1 MTNTMRPPGSRS
13 VRNAAQLL
21 SAISSRDLRLRYQGS
36 IMGWAWS
43 LVSPLALGLTLS
55 FALGKVL
62 GTGITAVFLLSGL
75 FPWFWF
81 QGAVMGSTTAFV
93 GNGGLLKKVRFPRA
107 VLPLSIV
114 MGATL
119 QFLLALPVLFAFLL
133 FSGTSP
139 SWIWLIGLPLLFVL
153 QLALTSAI
161 ALFVASITVF
171 FRDLQHIT
179 EVLLNLL
186 FYATPIIFE
195 ADKIP
200 AGYRWLIWVNP
211 LAPIFEGWHAV
222 LLNGELPGRT
232 LLASIAI
239 TVFALGLGWF
249 TFRRLEDY
257 FADIV

>member
-13 VRNAAQLL
+13 LRNAVQLL
-21 SAISSRDLRLRYQGS
+21 SAITRRDLRLRYQGS
-36 IMGWAWS
+36 VVGWAWS

-62 GTGITAVFLLSGL
+62 GTGITASFLLSGL

-81 QGAVMGSTTAFV
+81 QGAVMGSTTTFV

-119 QFLLALPVLFAFLL
+119 QFVLAFPVLFAFLV
-133 FSGTSP
+133 FSGHEPTWN
-139 SWIWLIGLPLLFVL
+139 WIPGIPLIFVL
-153 QLALTSAI
+153 QLALTSGI
-161 ALFVASITVF
+161 ALFLASITVF

-195 ADKIP
+195 AEKIP

-222 LLNGELPGRT
+222 LLNGQLPGRD
-232 LLASIAI
+232 LLASIGI
-239 TVFALGLGWF
+239 TVVALVVGWF
-249 TFRRLEDY
+249 TFRRTEDY

>member
-13 VRNAAQLL
+13 LRNAVQLL
-21 SAISSRDLRLRYQGS
+21 SAITSRDLRLRYQGS
-36 IMGWAWS
+36 VVGWAWS

-81 QGAVMGSTTAFV
+81 QGAVMGSTTTFV

-119 QFLLALPVLFAFLL
+119 QFLLAFPVLFAFLL
-133 FSGTSP
+133 FSGHGP
-139 SWIWLIGLPLLFVL
+139 GWIWLAGIPMLFAL
-153 QLALTSAI
+153 QLALTAGVS
-161 ALFVASITVF
+161 LFLASITVF

-200 AGYRWLIWVNP
+200 SGYRWLIWFNP

-222 LLNGELPGRT
+222 LLNNELPGRDT
-232 LLASIAI
+232 LASVAI
-239 TVFALGLGWF
+239 TFVALALGWF